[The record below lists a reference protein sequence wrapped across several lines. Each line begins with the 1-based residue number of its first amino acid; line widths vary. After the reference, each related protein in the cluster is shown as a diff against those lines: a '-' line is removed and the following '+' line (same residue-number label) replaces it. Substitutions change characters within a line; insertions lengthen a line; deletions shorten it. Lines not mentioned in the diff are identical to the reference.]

1 MRCVPARGAFYAM
14 PQVELPA
21 GKTDVDYVL
30 GLLRA
35 TGVLTVF
42 GSGFGTDP
50 AMGAFRVVF
59 LAAPAELHRIYDL
72 VAEFTGEFLAG
83 RTA

>member
-1 MRCVPARGAFYAM
+1 M
-14 PQVELPA
+14 PQVALPP

-59 LAAPAELHRIYDL
+59 LAPPADLHAIYDRI
-72 VAEFTGEFLAG
+72 AAYTSDFLAG
-83 RTA
+83 R

>member
-1 MRCVPARGAFYAM
+1 M
-14 PQVELPA
+14 
-21 GKTDVDYVL
+21 L